1 MTVSHIMTRVFVPTR
16 RPRAREDDDDDDDG
30 VSTVPRDA
38 SHSSPR
44 ARSTR
49 EETTM
54 KMKMRW
60 ALTENLRLVDAFDDE
75 DARAV
80 DECDECAADDRV
92 ADDDRARG
100 GGVSTVVAST
110 SAYFKRGKENAPTP
124 RKSTPTPT
132 KTNSPILSPTTRER
146 GEGRREERARARRAT
161 RLALTVIEQWRW
173 FAKSARATSR
183 ARTSAT
189 TRAWRAWRRNAD
201 ARRHR
206 ALRATIYARLGR
218 RQRAFTAWRERAREA
233 RREAME
239 EARRESERAAERAAW
254 YREYSRATRAAFA
267 TWRAMCAPE
276 VRAER
281 ARLVFY
287 DRYARKTMMKRAL
300 DAWREGARAQMAA
313 RADALVAESFY
324 EAKTCGRAFRAWR
337 SARRCRRRRAWEA
350 DADVEDRVERFQS
363 YRAVSIV
370 SRAFAAWAD
379 AARASRTRA
388 VERTPVKV
396 RAGRT
401 QRALYAWLFDRSKA
415 SEYEEEVLDFL
426 DEREALRDDDD
437 DDDELDELE
446 AAVDEYEALREET
459 KALVEEVQRA
469 NAIVDARKRSA
480 RRRVLRSTAE
490 HLRRRRDELLPLVR
504 RAAGEAN
511 WRSRSAGTSSFGFS
525 AFDREEEDSDEDD
538 PLLYRKFV

>member
-1 MTVSHIMTRVFVPTR
+1 M
-16 RPRAREDDDDDDDG
+16 
-30 VSTVPRDA
+30 
-38 SHSSPR
+38 
-44 ARSTR
+44 
-49 EETTM
+49 
-54 KMKMRW
+54 
-60 ALTENLRLVDAFDDE
+60 
-75 DARAV
+75 
-80 DECDECAADDRV
+80 
-92 ADDDRARG
+92 
-100 GGVSTVVAST
+100 
-110 SAYFKRGKENAPTP
+110 
-124 RKSTPTPT
+124 
-132 KTNSPILSPTTRER
+132 
-146 GEGRREERARARRAT
+146 
-161 RLALTVIEQWRW
+161 IEQWRW
-173 FAKSARATSR
+173 FAKSARATAR

-189 TRAWRAWRRNAD
+189 TRAWRAWRRDAD

-218 RQRAFTAWRERAREA
+218 RQRAFTAWRERAGEA
-233 RREAME
+233 RREAMD
-239 EARRESERAAERAAW
+239 EARRERDRAAERAAW
-254 YREYSRATRAAFA
+254 YHDYSRTTRAAFA
-267 TWRAMCAPE
+267 AWRAMCAPE

-281 ARLVFY
+281 TRLVFY

-337 SARRCRRRRAWEA
+337 SARRCRRRRRAWEA

-363 YRAVSIV
+363 YRAVSMV

-379 AARASRTRA
+379 AARASRRRT

-437 DDDELDELE
+437 ALGELDELE

-459 KALVEEVQRA
+459 KALVEEVSRA

-525 AFDREEEDSDEDD
+525 AFDRDEEDSDEDD

>member
-1 MTVSHIMTRVFVPTR
+1 
-16 RPRAREDDDDDDDG
+16 
-30 VSTVPRDA
+30 
-38 SHSSPR
+38 
-44 ARSTR
+44 
-49 EETTM
+49 
-54 KMKMRW
+54 
-60 ALTENLRLVDAFDDE
+60 
-75 DARAV
+75 
-80 DECDECAADDRV
+80 
-92 ADDDRARG
+92 
-100 GGVSTVVAST
+100 
-110 SAYFKRGKENAPTP
+110 
-124 RKSTPTPT
+124 
-132 KTNSPILSPTTRER
+132 
-146 GEGRREERARARRAT
+146 
-161 RLALTVIEQWRW
+161 
-173 FAKSARATSR
+173 
-183 ARTSAT
+183 
-189 TRAWRAWRRNAD
+189 
-201 ARRHR
+201 
-206 ALRATIYARLGR
+206 
-218 RQRAFTAWRERAREA
+218 
-233 RREAME
+233 ME
-239 EARRESERAAERAAW
+239 EARRESERAEERAAW